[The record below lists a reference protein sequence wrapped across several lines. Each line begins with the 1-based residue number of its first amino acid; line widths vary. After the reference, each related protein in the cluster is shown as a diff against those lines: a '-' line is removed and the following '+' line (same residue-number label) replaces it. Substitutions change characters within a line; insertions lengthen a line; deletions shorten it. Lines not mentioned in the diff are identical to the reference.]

1 MNIKNMNYINF
12 EVNNKNY
19 SLEQFTE
26 FGLNRL
32 LNDFMHSKGMSEDE
46 FFDYLKQVMH
56 CKSFDHE
63 GHIRVL
69 NDNVNQSLDDI
80 CEEET
85 KESV

>member
-1 MNIKNMNYINF
+1 MNIKDINF
-12 EVNNKNY
+12 GRNNKNY

-32 LNDFMHSKGMSEDE
+32 LNDFMHLKGMPEDE

-63 GHIRVL
+63 GHIKVL
-69 NDNVNQSLDDI
+69 NDNANQSLDNDFREDEMNI
-80 CEEET
+80 
-85 KESV
+85 

>member
-1 MNIKNMNYINF
+1 MNVKDINF
-12 EVNNKNY
+12 GRNNKNY

-32 LNDFMHSKGMSEDE
+32 LNDFMHSKGISEDE

-69 NDNVNQSLDDI
+69 NDNVNQSLDNDFREDERNI
-80 CEEET
+80 
-85 KESV
+85 

>member
-1 MNIKNMNYINF
+1 MNF
-12 EVNNKNY
+12 GRNNKNY

-32 LNDFMHSKGMSEDE
+32 LNDFMHLKGMSEDE

-63 GHIRVL
+63 GHIKVL
-69 NDNVNQSLDDI
+69 NDNVNQSLDNDFREDEMNI
-80 CEEET
+80 
-85 KESV
+85 

>member
-1 MNIKNMNYINF
+1 MNIKDINF
-12 EVNNKNY
+12 GRNNKNY

-32 LNDFMHSKGMSEDE
+32 LNDFMHLKGMSEDE

-63 GHIRVL
+63 GHIKVL
-69 NDNVNQSLDDI
+69 NDNVNQSLDNDFREDEMNI
-80 CEEET
+80 
-85 KESV
+85 

>member
-1 MNIKNMNYINF
+1 MTFRRNSIGYGVLQ
-12 EVNNKNY
+12 E
-19 SLEQFTE
+19 FTE
-26 FGLNRL
+26 YGLKRTL
-32 LNDFMHSKGMSEDE
+32 YDFMIYKNMSEDE

-69 NDNVNQSLDDI
+69 NDNANQSLDDI

-85 KESV
+85 KESE